1 MQKCLS
7 ITLLLL
13 FPMLLHAQSGR
24 KPQHNV
30 TKFLGIPVDGSKWTM
45 IQKLKEKGFVR
56 LPYKKDIL
64 EGEFNGENVYVEI
77 FTYNNKVS
85 RIEVQDKT
93 SSSEDQI
100 KIKYNKLIRQFR
112 NNNKYKEVNAE
123 EISKN
128 ENLSFDTNGDSKY
141 NSKYISTFWQA
152 PWDIEMSMR
161 RVWFNIFKFEQLYGQ
176 YYISIFYENLF
187 NKANGEDL

>member
-13 FPMLLHAQSGR
+13 FPALLHAQRGQNA
-24 KPQHNV
+24 KPAWKPKHNV

-77 FTYNNKVS
+77 FTYNNKVR
-85 RIEVQDKT
+85 RIMVRDKRP
-93 SSSEDQI
+93 SGENQI
-100 KIKYNKLIRQFR
+100 KRRYNKLIQQFR
-112 NNNKYKEVNAE
+112 NNSKYTEFEAE
-123 EISKN
+123 EISEN
-128 ENLSFDTNGDSKY
+128 EISFDTNVDNDKY
-141 NSKYISTFWQA
+141 HARFLQA
-152 PWDIEMSMR
+152 PWDNEMYMR
-161 RVWFNIFKFEQLYGQ
+161 LVWFNIFKEPYG
-176 YYISIFYENLF
+176 YYIMIFYENRF
-187 NKANGEDL
+187 NQANGEDL